1 MRSLC
6 YLATALWLAV
16 AGSAYGQSFPS
27 KPIRWIL
34 QFAPGGPTDIVSR
47 VISPK
52 LSERL
57 GQPVVLENR
66 TGAAGNIAADFVARA
81 PADGYTL
88 LYTVPALVTNPFL
101 IKNSPDPKEFAPVI
115 QVSSIPMVMLAS
127 NGFAPTSVSEVI
139 EQIKAKPGTVS
150 CGSPGSLSTVGCEL
164 LRSHSRAEMI
174 IVNYRGSAPS
184 LNAVMS
190 GEINLL
196 FDLANNALPQVK
208 SGRVRAIASTN
219 LKRGV
224 GPFANLP
231 AVAETIPGFE
241 LISWQGVVAPRGTPR
256 EILEKLNREIGLV
269 LTQPDVRQRLLDT
282 GIDVVGG
289 SVEAFDEVLRRDA
302 QVYAKAL
309 TAAGIKPE

>member
-1 MRSLC
+1 MRWLVAALC
-6 YLATALWLAV
+6 VGLSGV
-16 AGSAYGQSFPS
+16 AFAQSFPS

-34 QFAPGGPTDIVSR
+34 QFAPGGPTDVVSR
-47 VISPK
+47 VITPK

-57 GQPVVLENR
+57 GQPVVIENR

-88 LYTVPALVTNPFL
+88 LYIVPALVTNPYL

-115 QVSSIPMVMLAS
+115 MVTSIPMVMLAS
-127 NGFAPTSVSEVI
+127 TAFAPQSVPEI
-139 EQIKAKPGTVS
+139 IAQIKAKPGTVS
-150 CGSPGSLSTVGCEL
+150 CGAPGSLSTIGCEL

-174 IVNYRGSAPS
+174 IVNYRGSVPS

-219 LKRGV
+219 LKRGA
-224 GPFANLP
+224 GPFADLP
-231 AVAETIPGFE
+231 TVAETIPGFE

-256 EILEKLNREIGLV
+256 DILVRLNREIAAVLALPEVRERLV
-269 LTQPDVRQRLLDT
+269 AT
-282 GIDVVGG
+282 GVDVVGG
-289 SVEAFDEVLRRDA
+289 SVEAFEEVLRRDT

-309 TAAGIKPE
+309 SDAGIKPE